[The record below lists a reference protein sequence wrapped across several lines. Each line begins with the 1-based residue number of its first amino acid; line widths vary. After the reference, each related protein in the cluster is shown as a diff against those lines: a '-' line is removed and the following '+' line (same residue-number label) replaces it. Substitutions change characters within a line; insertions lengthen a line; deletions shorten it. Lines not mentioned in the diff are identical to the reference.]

1 MCTVYIVLTNMLFF
15 CQHCR
20 PQWFESCHFLSF
32 KDITPFKIVKWA
44 ADEFQ
49 KKGQLPVGQMVKIL
63 PFPCYIGKYVTWQF
77 NRIGSQ
83 QLHQTPLAKAKLV
96 MDIVPH
102 YYSHLPTKY
111 QWNTE
116 WKFHHKNFNVDFLH
130 SAFPNS
136 VKNVKMYKHLA
147 VVTNLQNSIGYK
159 QPRSGVMST
168 YTAENSPN

>member
-32 KDITPFKIVKWA
+32 KHTTPFKIVKWA

-49 KKGQLPVGQMVKIL
+49 KKGQLPVGRMVKIL
-63 PFPCYIGKYVTWQF
+63 PFPCYIGKYVTWPF

-83 QLHQTPLAKAKLV
+83 QLHKTPLAKAKLV

-116 WKFHHKNFNVDFLH
+116 WKCHHKNFNVDFLH

-136 VKNVKMYKHLA
+136 VKKLK
-147 VVTNLQNSIGYK
+147 SI
-159 QPRSGVMST
+159 SI
-168 YTAENSPN
+168 

>member
-1 MCTVYIVLTNMLFF
+1 MLFF

-63 PFPCYIGKYVTWQF
+63 PFPCYIGEYVTGQF

-159 QPRSGVMST
+159 QPRSGVMSM